1 MKQAAKPVVLEGVTK
16 RFGALSVV
24 KPLSAA
30 IAAGEFLTLLGPSGC
45 GKTTLLRMIAGLE
58 GVSGGRIHI
67 GNVDATNMP
76 PNLRDVGM
84 MFQDYALFPHKTLRD
99 NIGYG
104 LKMRGLPKPARDQRS
119 EEWLTRIGLP
129 GHGQRRPHEL
139 SGGQRQRVALARA
152 LITEPGVL
160 LLDEPLGALDANLR
174 RQMQDELKRVHQDV
188 GLTFIYVT
196 HDQEEAMAMS
206 ERIAVMRD
214 GRIEQ
219 IGTPREIYDRP
230 ANAFVATFV
239 GACNLLRGEARRGT
253 SQTIVAL
260 ANEVSPLVMPAS
272 EVTGPVTLAI
282 RPEAVRL
289 ALDNRAVNTLQ
300 ATVQMVDFVG
310 ANLRVQARTT
320 GGFEV
325 QALLGRRESGTED
338 VAVGASIFLYLPAE
352 AIVPLGDLAS

>member
-1 MKQAAKPVVLEGVTK
+1 
-16 RFGALSVV
+16 
-24 KPLSAA
+24 
-30 IAAGEFLTLLGPSGC
+30 
-45 GKTTLLRMIAGLE
+45 
-58 GVSGGRIHI
+58 
-67 GNVDATNMP
+67 
-76 PNLRDVGM
+76 
-84 MFQDYALFPHKTLRD
+84 
-99 NIGYG
+99 
-104 LKMRGLPKPARDQRS
+104 
-119 EEWLTRIGLP
+119 
-129 GHGQRRPHEL
+129 
-139 SGGQRQRVALARA
+139 
-152 LITEPGVL
+152 
-160 LLDEPLGALDANLR
+160 
-174 RQMQDELKRVHQDV
+174 
-188 GLTFIYVT
+188 
-196 HDQEEAMAMS
+196 MS